1 MFFLVAS
8 PFSKYS
14 GKERGHSD
22 HKPLKTETSGS
33 MYTLLITD
41 EVVKNFKER
50 NEYF

>member
-1 MFFLVAS
+1 MFCLLTS

-22 HKPLKTETSGS
+22 QKPLKTETSGS

-41 EVVKNFKER
+41 AVVKNFKER
-50 NEYF
+50 N

>member
-14 GKERGHSD
+14 GKERRHSD

-41 EVVKNFKER
+41 EVVKKFKER
-50 NEYF
+50 N